1 MKFVLEKTDI
11 ESGARAG
18 KIYTHHGSIH
28 TPIFM
33 PVGTQATVKTLSPQD
48 LIESGADI
56 ILNNT
61 YHLYLRPG
69 TELIEKFG
77 GVQEFMGWHRP
88 VLTDSGG
95 FQVFSLKDLRKIEEE
110 GVHFKSHLDG
120 GSHYFTP
127 ENVIQI
133 QRILGSDIMMVLDEC
148 IPYPSDVAYAHDS
161 MKRTLRWAKR
171 ALEEYNK
178 ENKLSKYGYEQALFA
193 INQGSIYPDLRKEST
208 LALTEMDFP
217 GYAIG
222 GLAVGES
229 VSERDDMVE
238 LSCELY
244 PKDKP
249 RYLMGVGK
257 PKDILDAI
265 ERGVDMFDCVLPTRN
280 ARNGMVFTSQGPVT
294 IRNAKY
300 KEDHVPL
307 DKECSCY
314 TCKNFSRGYIRHL
327 VTVNE
332 ILALHLSTL
341 HNIHFYLNLVKKTRK
356 AIFNGKFLQ
365 FKKEFLEKYN
375 TENQ

>member
-1 MKFVLEKTDI
+1 MKFVLEKTDNNTK
-11 ESGARAG
+11 ARAG

-33 PVGTQATVKTLSPQD
+33 PVGTQASVKTLSPRD
-48 LIESGADI
+48 LIEAGSDI

-69 TELIEKFG
+69 TEIIKNFG

-120 GSHYFTP
+120 SSHYFTP
-127 ENVIQI
+127 ENVVQI
-133 QRILGSDIMMVLDEC
+133 QRTLGSDIMMVLDEC
-148 IPYPSDVAYAHDS
+148 TPYPSDVKYARES
-161 MKRTLRWAKR
+161 MQRTLRWAKR
-171 ALEEYNK
+171 AMDEYNK
-178 ENKLSKYGYEQALFA
+178 EERLTEYGYKQALFA
-193 INQGSIYPDLRKEST
+193 INQGSVYPDLRKEST
-208 LALTEMDFP
+208 LALIEMDFP

-229 VSERDDMVE
+229 VQERDDMVE

-244 PKDKP
+244 PQNKP

-265 ERGVDMFDCVLPTRN
+265 
-280 ARNGMVFTSQGPVT
+280 
-294 IRNAKY
+294 
-300 KEDHVPL
+300 
-307 DKECSCY
+307 
-314 TCKNFSRGYIRHL
+314 
-327 VTVNE
+327 
-332 ILALHLSTL
+332 
-341 HNIHFYLNLVKKTRK
+341 
-356 AIFNGKFLQ
+356 
-365 FKKEFLEKYN
+365 
-375 TENQ
+375 